1 MCIEGVAV
9 VSLLVNACTLKD
21 PDSSCGQ
28 MQLRLAFMPV
38 GFIHA
43 RVSYLCLKS
52 FEQSGS
58 DCGGK
63 VHPEKYKSVCRND
76 LSDLSKLLLRAV
88 CS

>member
-9 VSLLVNACTLKD
+9 VLLLVHACTRKD

-38 GFIHA
+38 GFIPA

-58 DCGGK
+58 DSGAKCIL
-63 VHPEKYKSVCRND
+63 KSTNLFVETI
-76 LSDLSKLLLRAV
+76 SK
-88 CS
+88 S